1 MSVNNRKRILHRTK
15 DSQGVDRELEVFE
28 EDNSQD
34 LVNANTLYANTYTK
48 FTFEYEYK
56 TSTFERADVY
66 ITNRFTMDT
75 YKDLSIS
82 FNVGESQFIAIPNT
96 VSYFQASVDT
106 SRKRTKLEVV
116 LSMADFMFGDIYVQ
130 FYVNA
135 NQEDT
140 EEEKKKKKEQ
150 YCAPII
156 VQFTNAPTVCVS
168 NIYKWNPNSATM
180 LPDEDTIFTS
190 SFGSTS
196 ARIPDT
202 GRTDALTRDALST
215 EYYNDFMSANRL
227 ITNGLAKDK
236 MSSFSGHPVYTI
248 EYTAFVPSAF
258 SEQFGYVTSSVA
270 FSAINNEHGYLTSAV
285 DDWQIMQTEKFD
297 LNMYLRDT
305 DRKYQLTAAKSY
317 NDTITTIGGV
327 KQTFVAHL
335 TAALGDKPDKWFRQ
349 HTRACA
355 DFVLSGLD
363 PYWTGESDELPPRIR
378 LAYDQREFAGLN
390 DKYVPPVFELAWYAA
405 GAPTHYY
412 LLKKG
417 GNRNN
422 NSDWIQ
428 VFDPY
433 DYQMYLP
440 HYGDVRVVNYIYKE
454 GDPWSSY
461 TRPMYGIIMLTPE
474 NYHIRDNL
482 PEIELDENKRPIIK
496 MYFEGSGSIWYSD
509 GADAAN
515 HFRILDEEE
524 KNGLKVIAIRTSD
537 THVDFDPEDADAE
550 FMILYA
556 V

>member
-1 MSVNNRKRILHRTK
+1 MK
-15 DSQGVDRELEVFE
+15 DSQGADRELEVFE

-34 LVNANTLYANTYTK
+34 LVNATTLYANTYSRI
-48 FTFEYEYK
+48 TFEYEYK
-56 TSTFERADVY
+56 TSTFKRADVY

-75 YKDLSIS
+75 FKKDPPIS
-82 FNVGESQFIAIPNT
+82 FVISESQFIAIPNT
-96 VSYFQASVDT
+96 VSYFIASVDT
-106 SRKRTKLEVV
+106 TKKRTKLEIV

-130 FYVNA
+130 FYD
-135 NQEDT
+135 ESD
-140 EEEKKKKKEQ
+140 KKEQ

-180 LPDEDTIFTS
+180 LPDEDTVFTS
-190 SFGSTS
+190 SFGSVS

-202 GRTDALTRDALST
+202 GRTDVLTSNELST

-227 ITNGLAKDK
+227 ITNGLAKDET
-236 MSSFSGHPVYTI
+236 SSFSGHPVYTI

-285 DDWQIMQTEKFD
+285 DNWQTMQTEKFD
-297 LNMYLRDT
+297 LNMYLRDI
-305 DRKYQLTAAKSY
+305 DRKYQLSAAKSY
-317 NDTITTIGGV
+317 NNTITTIGGV

-335 TAALGDKPDKWFRQ
+335 TAAPGDKPDKWFRQ

-378 LAYDQREFAGLN
+378 LAYDQREFAGLD
-390 DKYVPPVFELAWYAA
+390 DKCVPPVFELAWYAT

-417 GNRNN
+417 GDRNN

-454 GDPWSSY
+454 GDPWQSY
-461 TRPMYGIIMLTPE
+461 AKPMYGIIILTPE
-474 NYHIRDNL
+474 TYHIRDNL

-496 MYFEGSGSIWYSD
+496 MYFEGNGRIWYSD
-509 GADAAN
+509 GADAAD
-515 HFRILDEEE
+515 HFKILDEEE

-537 THVDFDPEDADAE
+537 IYVNFDPQDADAE
-550 FMILYA
+550 FMILYK

>member
-1 MSVNNRKRILHRTK
+1 MSVNKRTRILRRIK
-15 DSQGVDRELEVFE
+15 DSQGADRELEVFE

-34 LVNANTLYANTYTK
+34 LVNATTLYANTYSRI
-48 FTFEYEYK
+48 TFEYEYK
-56 TSTFERADVY
+56 ESEYDDPDTFFFADVY
-66 ITNRFTMDT
+66 VTNRFTMDT
-75 YKDLSIS
+75 YKKTPPIYFDPGSNSFIS
-82 FNVGESQFIAIPNT
+82 IPNT
-96 VSYFQASVDT
+96 HSYFRARVDT
-106 SRKRTKLEVV
+106 TNKRTILEVV

-130 FYVNA
+130 FYRDA
-135 NQEDT
+135 ND
-140 EEEKKKKKEQ
+140 KEQ

-168 NIYKWNPNSATM
+168 NIYKWNPNSATK
-180 LPDEDTIFTS
+180 LSDEDTVFTS

-196 ARIPDT
+196 ACVPDT
-202 GRTDALTRDALST
+202 GRADVLTSNAPNA
-215 EYYNDFMSANRL
+215 EYYNDFMSAHRL
-227 ITNGLAKDK
+227 ITNGLAKDETH
-236 MSSFSGHPVYTI
+236 SFSGHPVYTI

-285 DDWQIMQTEKFD
+285 DNWQTMQTDKLN
-297 LNMYLRDT
+297 LNMYLQDT
-305 DRKYQLTAAKSY
+305 DRTYQLSAVKSS
-317 NDTITTIGGV
+317 NNTITTIGGV
-327 KQTFVAHL
+327 KQTFVTHL
-335 TAALGDKPDKWFRQ
+335 TAAPGDKQDEWFRQ

-378 LAYDQREFAGLN
+378 LVYSQREFAGLD
-390 DKYVPPVFELAWYAA
+390 DKYVPPVFELAWYAT

-422 NSDWIQ
+422 DSDWIH
-428 VFDPY
+428 VFDPH
-433 DYQMYLP
+433 DYQKYLP
-440 HYGDVRVVNYIYKE
+440 HYGDIRVVNYIYKE
-454 GDPWSSY
+454 GDPWQSFADP
-461 TRPMYGIIMLTPE
+461 RYGIIVLTPE
-474 NYHIRDNL
+474 NYHIRNNL

-496 MYFEGSGSIWYSD
+496 MYFEGTGSIWYSD

-515 HFRILDEEE
+515 HFKILDEEE

-537 THVDFDPEDADAE
+537 IYVDFDPEDADAE
-550 FMILYA
+550 FMILYN

>member
-1 MSVNNRKRILHRTK
+1 MSVNKRTRILRRRK
-15 DSQGVDRELEVFE
+15 DSQGADRELEVFE

-34 LVNANTLYANTYTK
+34 LVNATTLYANTYSRI
-48 FTFEYEYK
+48 TFEYEYK
-56 TSTFERADVY
+56 TSTFKRADVY

-75 YKDLSIS
+75 FKKDPPIS
-82 FNVGESQFIAIPNT
+82 FVISESQFIAIPNT
-96 VSYFQASVDT
+96 VSYFIASVDT
-106 SRKRTKLEVV
+106 TKKRTKLEIV

-130 FYVNA
+130 FYD
-135 NQEDT
+135 ESD
-140 EEEKKKKKEQ
+140 KKEQ

-180 LPDEDTIFTS
+180 LPDEDTVFTS
-190 SFGSTS
+190 SFGSVS

-202 GRTDALTRDALST
+202 GRTDVLTSNELST

-227 ITNGLAKDK
+227 ITNGLAKDET
-236 MSSFSGHPVYTI
+236 SSFSGHPVYTI

-285 DDWQIMQTEKFD
+285 DDWQTMQTEKFD
-297 LNMYLRDT
+297 LNMYLRDI
-305 DRKYQLTAAKSY
+305 DRKYQLSAAKSY
-317 NDTITTIGGV
+317 NNTITTIGGV

-335 TAALGDKPDKWFRQ
+335 TAAPGDKPDKWFRQ

-355 DFVLSGLD
+355 DFALSGLD

-378 LAYDQREFAGLN
+378 LAYDQREFAGLD
-390 DKYVPPVFELAWYAA
+390 DKYVPPVFELAWYAT

-417 GNRNN
+417 GDRNN

-440 HYGDVRVVNYIYKE
+440 HYSDVRVVNYIYKE
-454 GDPWSSY
+454 GDPWQSY
-461 TRPMYGIIMLTPE
+461 AKPDYGIIILTPE
-474 NYHIRDNL
+474 TYHIRDNL

-496 MYFEGSGSIWYSD
+496 MYFERNGCIWYSD
-509 GADAAN
+509 GADAAD
-515 HFRILDEEE
+515 HFLILDEEE

-537 THVDFDPEDADAE
+537 DYNINFSPQDADAE
-550 FMILYA
+550 FMILYK